1 MDDPLLRGPELDFG
15 IAYRGEV
22 IIDSYRQFQW
32 HVIVG
37 KIQID
42 FQQITPKLE
51 MFHAIFS
58 GQYL

>member
-32 HVIVG
+32 HAIVG

-42 FQQITPKLE
+42 FQQITPKLG
-51 MFHAIFS
+51 MFHV
-58 GQYL
+58 